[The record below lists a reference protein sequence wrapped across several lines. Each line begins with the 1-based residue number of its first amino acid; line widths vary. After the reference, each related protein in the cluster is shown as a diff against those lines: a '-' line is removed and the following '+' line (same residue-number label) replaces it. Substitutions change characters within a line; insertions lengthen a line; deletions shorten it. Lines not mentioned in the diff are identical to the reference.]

1 MRYYSDKLGGKI
13 FDTEEELFK
22 AEKAAD
28 KSKEGIRQE
37 RKKLID
43 EIERCE
49 KTAEDAKSALR
60 EANNKLMVARNKLRS
75 FDTKHQITIVTKTLS
90 DYDSVFDAISDMAKH
105 F

>member
-28 KSKEGIRQE
+28 KSKEGVSQE

-60 EANNKLMVARNKLRS
+60 EANNKLIVTRNKLRS
-75 FDTKHQITIVTKTLS
+75 FDIKHQITIATKTLS
-90 DYDSVFDAISDMAKH
+90 DYDSVFDAISDMTKY

>member
-13 FDTEEELFK
+13 LNTEEELFK
-22 AEKAAD
+22 AERAAD
-28 KSKEGIRQE
+28 KSKESISQE

-75 FDTKHQITIVTKTLS
+75 FDIKHQITIVTKTLS
-90 DYDSVFDAISDMAKH
+90 NYDSVFDAISDMTKY